1 MISGWCNS
9 TEPPRTHEKL
19 SYDPCFLCSR
29 RFGNAEPLHTRE
41 TSPHEKLLYDPC
53 IWVIQTSGAQWVKQ
67 VRMVELMTNYPMILV
82 PSIPRFKDAQ
92 YC

>member
-1 MISGWCNS
+1 MILVSCVQEGSVTLNHS
-9 TEPPRTHEKL
+9 THEKPHL
-19 SYDPCFLCSR
+19 MRNYCS
-29 RFGNAEPLHTRE
+29 
-41 TSPHEKLLYDPC
+41 YDPC

-82 PSIPRFKDAQ
+82 PSIARSKDAQ